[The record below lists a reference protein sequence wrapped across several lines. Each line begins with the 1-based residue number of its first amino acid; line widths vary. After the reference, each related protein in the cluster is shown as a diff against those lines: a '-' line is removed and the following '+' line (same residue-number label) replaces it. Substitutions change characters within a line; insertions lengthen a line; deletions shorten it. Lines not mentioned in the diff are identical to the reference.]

1 MTQYLDK
8 EGLEY
13 YTSKMKSY
21 IRSQAS
27 GISQDDADKR
37 YASKS
42 IATTTSDGLMDKDSF
57 SKVSTCISYSDL
69 ESRYKIDDIA
79 LSGEVFSI
87 ATFYGVVNVSADKIN
102 EGSGTAGAKVVYNAT
117 TGSFV
122 AQVENAGA
130 SGITY
135 DYYSNVAPTY
145 GTQYNTTSGA
155 TPFENHIYI
164 NGNTDV
170 MYMYRNGSLVQ
181 VSPTSIT
188 NSEIDEMLA

>member
-1 MTQYLDK
+1 MAQYLDK

-21 IRSQAS
+21 IASQAS

-69 ESRYKIDDIA
+69 ESRYKVEDLA

-87 ATFYGVVNVSADKIN
+87 ATFYGAVNVSAD
-102 EGSGTAGAKVVYNAT
+102 
-117 TGSFV
+117 
-122 AQVENAGA
+122 
-130 SGITY
+130 
-135 DYYSNVAPTY
+135 
-145 GTQYNTTSGA
+145 
-155 TPFENHIYI
+155 
-164 NGNTDV
+164 
-170 MYMYRNGSLVQ
+170 
-181 VSPTSIT
+181 
-188 NSEIDEMLA
+188 